1 MKELVIEAKDE
12 NLDTVL
18 SFVSEELEAIDCP
31 MKLLTQISIA
41 VEEIFVNISHY
52 AYNPKVGGVSVRISV
67 DGGVIIEFEDDGFP
81 YNPLL
86 AQDPDITST
95 AEERDIGGLGIY
107 MVKQIMDM
115 VEYRYEGGKNL
126 LIIKKKV

>member
-1 MKELVIEAKDE
+1 MKELIIEAKVE

-18 SFVSEELEAIDCP
+18 TFISEELEAMGCP
-31 MKLLTQISIA
+31 VKMQTQIQVA
-41 VEEIFVNISHY
+41 VEEVFVNIAQY
-52 AYNPKVGGVSVRISV
+52 AYIPEVGVVSLRVLV
-67 DGGVIIEFEDDGFP
+67 DEDVIIEFEDNGMP

-86 AQDPDITST
+86 ARDPDVKQS
-95 AEERDIGGLGIY
+95 AEERDIGGLGIF
-107 MVKQIMDM
+107 MVKQIMDL